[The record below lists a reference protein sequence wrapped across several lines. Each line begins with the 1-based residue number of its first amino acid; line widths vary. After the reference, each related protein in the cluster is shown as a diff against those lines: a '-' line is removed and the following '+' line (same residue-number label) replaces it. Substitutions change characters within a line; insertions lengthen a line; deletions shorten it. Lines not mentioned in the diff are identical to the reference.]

1 MRILIVRLSSL
12 GDVVHTIPVA
22 AALRRSLPDA
32 RIDWLVDSRHSELV
46 GLVPSVDH
54 CIVLPTDRGV
64 LWLPRLV
71 RELRAPSYDVAIDL
85 QGLMKSAALARS
97 SGASRVIG
105 FESRHLRERSAHW
118 LYTETPTVGS
128 FTHVIRKNLALVSS
142 LNVDTRALEFPILNI
157 KSNAVGLTRAALG
170 GDVMEPF
177 VLLNPGSA
185 WESKCWSPV
194 RFGQLA
200 QSLWRIHGMR
210 SAVLWG
216 PSEKARA
223 QSVVTA
229 SAGSAVLTPL
239 TTISDL
245 VALARAATVMVSGDT
260 GPLHIAAAVNTP
272 CVGIYGPSDP
282 IRNGPW
288 SEDDV
293 VVSKFDQ
300 CGCQRNRGGSSGVI
314 IRRCLQKSSCMSAIS
329 VDAVARAVLD
339 RLSCLNDAQ
348 P

>member
-12 GDVVHTIPVA
+12 GDVVHTIPVV

-32 RIDWLVDSRHSELV
+32 QIDWLVDSRHSELV
-46 GLVPSVDH
+46 GLVPIVDH
-54 CIVLPTDRGV
+54 RIVVPTDCGV
-64 LWLPRLV
+64 SWLPRLV

-97 SGASRVIG
+97 SGANRVIG
-105 FESRHLRERSAHW
+105 FESRNLRERSARW

-128 FTHVIRKNLALVSS
+128 STHVIRKNLALVSG
-142 LNVDTRALEFPILNI
+142 LNVDTQALEFPILNI
-157 KSNAVGLTRAALG
+157 KSNTVGLTRAALG
-170 GDVMEPF
+170 GDVTQPF

-185 WESKCWSPV
+185 WESKCWAPA
-194 RFGQLA
+194 RFGKLA
-200 QSLWRIHGMR
+200 QSLWRAHGMR

-216 PSEKARA
+216 PNEKARA

-229 SAGSAVLTPL
+229 SGGSAVLTPL
-239 TTISDL
+239 TTVTDL

-260 GPLHIAAAVNTP
+260 GPLHITAAVNTP

-288 SEDDV
+288 AEDDV
-293 VVSKFDQ
+293 VVSGFDR
-300 CGCQRNRGGSSGVI
+300 CGCQRNRAGSNGVI
-314 IRRCLQKSSCMSAIS
+314 VRRCLQKSSCMSAIP
-329 VDAVARAVLD
+329 VDAVERAVLD